1 MTDIGEIAVH
11 YSTKAYQV
19 RVAALTFAGAV
30 LVASAEYFDE
40 SADSNVMGT
49 VLIVVI
55 ASLSALNDRYTRSY
69 LCACNAQ
76 AADLSARGIP
86 ASEAELRWAVFR
98 HPNERPYRSRTA
110 RLALSWSTFG
120 PGVLGGVYLVLRSG
134 LASVSWVGCV
144 GLVVAALAFAM
155 WYRLAGRD
163 PDYALDLDR
172 NRCSYP

>member
-1 MTDIGEIAVH
+1 MTDIGELVVH

-19 RVAALTFAGAV
+19 RLAALTFAGAV
-30 LVASAEYFDE
+30 LVASTELFGE

-49 VLIVVI
+49 ALIVVV

-69 LCACNAQ
+69 LCACNAK

-86 ASEAELRWAVFR
+86 ASEADLRWAVFR

-120 PGVLGGVYLVLRSG
+120 PGILGGVYLVLRNG
-134 LASVSWVGCV
+134 LASVSWLGYV
-144 GLVVAALAFAM
+144 GLLVAALAGGM
-155 WYRLAGRD
+155 WYRLAQRD
-163 PDYALDLDR
+163 PDYALDFDG
-172 NRCSYP
+172 NRTSYP